1 MDPADLAAKALTEG
15 AGFLDP
21 SEMLTWVELPRSV
34 TKGDSVKLRISVEN
48 ARETGHFELA
58 SVDLDTSFLKGFEI
72 ISIAPEPIE
81 IDDSYG
87 TLTLDYPM
95 SIKAGQTIDFVLE
108 LVAVETGVFIGE
120 VSIWNDENFLSRYIQ
135 CKVVD

>member
-1 MDPADLAAKALTEG
+1 MQSRRKHQASKKTRRGFTLIELLVVISIIATLMSLILPA
-15 AGFLDP
+15 
-21 SEMLTWVELPRSV
+21 VQ
-34 TKGDSVKLRISVEN
+34 N
-48 ARETGHFELA
+48 AREAGHFELA
-58 SVDLDTSFLKGFEI
+58 SVDLDRSFLKGFEI

-95 SIKAGQTIDFVLE
+95 SIKAGQTVDFVLE